1 MSIVSINRQKSMTH
15 SYRLS
20 IYLDFTDSI
29 DFYCKINL
37 TVLPK
42 KKTDFMQTVNL
53 LTIEL
58 ELRVKESNNF
68 KKSYLF
74 CKTRFKVFFGWP
86 IIWPGFLF
94 FPFFHHLD
102 LLPFQN
108 NLISACSY
116 FLTFL
121 SIKIEIVKNRQ
132 QSSDFIDC

>member
-1 MSIVSINRQKSMTH
+1 MTH

-58 ELRVKESNNF
+58 ELGVKESNSLLSF
-68 KKSYLF
+68 FWKKF
-74 CKTRFKVFFGWP
+74 
-86 IIWPGFLF
+86 
-94 FPFFHHLD
+94 
-102 LLPFQN
+102 
-108 NLISACSY
+108 
-116 FLTFL
+116 
-121 SIKIEIVKNRQ
+121 
-132 QSSDFIDC
+132 